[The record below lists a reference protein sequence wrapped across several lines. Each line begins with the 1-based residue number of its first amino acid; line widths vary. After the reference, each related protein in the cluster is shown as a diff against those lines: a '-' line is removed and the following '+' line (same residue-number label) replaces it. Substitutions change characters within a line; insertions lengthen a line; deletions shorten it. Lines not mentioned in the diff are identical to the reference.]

1 MIVYSHATSGPIAAD
16 EEEVR
21 HQLFHA
27 HRYRNKL
34 TELDHAWHRAKEEAQ
49 LEFCPGLEEAQ
60 EEYQAAAEALKEIED
75 QIKAER
81 VRTRK
86 RGPAPAELAAAK
98 AGAAARKGAASE
110 ALSAL
115 KATLKDNQA
124 YKERL
129 RAINDDSY
137 AQKKAARAA
146 ARTEAEVAPGIIDD
160 RYKDAESAMSA
171 HARAM
176 KEYFAKRAAF
186 KRGDTKDVPTK
197 PELPRFKRFDG
208 SGKIVV
214 QESAGEA
221 SRGYLQVI
229 EVTPAN
235 WQELRGRGAGP
246 IAPTPGSRRSQR
258 KKVIVRLRVG
268 TPGGR
273 HEEVRWINAPT
284 LLHRDLP
291 AGARI
296 KAAWMCRE
304 KVGTHFSHTL
314 QFRVDAPARPLP
326 PAPSDTTAAVNFGW
340 RRLPDGGVRVAFLVT
355 PAGHTEEVRLP
366 DGVTSQIRKA
376 DDLKSIL
383 DAKFNEIKEI
393 FGAWLK
399 KAKKPAWMAEWWEKR
414 KAGPLAMWKGR
425 ARLAGLVRL
434 WRDQRFKGD
443 ESIFAALEEW
453 RKKDKHL
460 TDWEAGARRRA
471 ACIRLEFYRQLSARW
486 AQTYATFV
494 MATFSLPPLLRNSTV
509 SAPGPEET
517 ERAKAEEQAQHWL
530 ARAAAVG
537 LLRSTLKAAI
547 RRARG
552 VLQEPVFP
560 AGHQPGKACFK
571 CEAPTSTPREAM
583 TVRCDHCRE
592 TVDRDENVCWNYLKA
607 PPRVIPPPEE
617 RAPVLR
623 NKKRPGKAAPAS
635 DQAAPGGPAGA

>member
-34 TELDHAWHRAKEEAQ
+34 TELDHAWYRAREAAR

-60 EEYQAAAEALKEIED
+60 EELRAAAAALKEIED
-75 QIKAER
+75 QIKEAR
-81 VRTRK
+81 VKARK

-98 AGAAARKGAASE
+98 ADAAARKVAASE

-115 KATLKDNQA
+115 SATLKDNQA

-129 RAINDDSY
+129 RAIDDDSY

-146 ARTEAEVAPGIIDD
+146 TRAEAEVFPFILNDRSDD
-160 RYKDAESAMSA
+160 AD
-171 HARAM
+171 RAM
-176 KEYFAKRAAF
+176 AAFFKAKKEYFVQLDAF
-186 KRGDTKDVPTK
+186 KRGTTKVMPSA
-197 PELPRFKRFDG
+197 PELPRFKRFNG
-208 SGKIVV
+208 TGRIIV

-221 SRGYLQVI
+221 NRGHLQVI

-296 KAAWMCRE
+296 KGAWMCRE
-304 KVGTHFSHTL
+304 KVGTHFSHTV

-326 PAPSDTTAAVNFGW
+326 PAPGDTTAAVNFGW

-355 PAGHTEEVRLP
+355 PTGHTEEVRLP

-383 DAKFNEIKEI
+383 DSKFNEIKEI

-425 ARLAGLVRL
+425 ERLAGLVRL

-547 RRARG
+547 LRARG
-552 VLQEPVFP
+552 ILQEPIFP

-583 TVRCDHCRE
+583 MVRCDHCRE
-592 TVDRDENVCWNYLKA
+592 AVDRDENVCWNYLKA
-607 PPRVIPPPEE
+607 TPRVIPPPAE
-617 RAPVLR
+617 RAPR
-623 NKKRPGKAAPAS
+623 QRKKKRPADGGPAS
-635 DQAAPGGPAGA
+635 DEAALGAPSGG